1 MLFVKVIQLAEDEEA
16 RLPGMIIFKEG
27 TDGASG
33 QFIAEK

>member
-1 MLFVKVIQLAEDEEA
+1 MIFVEVIQLSEDGEA

-27 TDGASG
+27 TDRASG